1 MIKGFF
7 YHLGLTLRL
16 NFASKQPLIYGYAVP
31 VFFLIAFG
39 TVFRAGHPP
48 LIHQMSQLITISALG
63 GACFGL
69 PTALVA
75 ERERGWWRRYRLLP
89 RALGPLLSGT
99 LLARFVLI
107 ASAALLQIGLARA
120 IYGTPLP
127 HYWIHF
133 IAAYTA
139 VAWAFLGLG
148 LLIAALA
155 ADVPAVQ
162 ALGQCI
168 FLPLIM
174 IGGVGVPLLILPD
187 WAQRFASFLP
197 GRYAV
202 DALQAG
208 FTGDGHGETFRVN
221 LLALLAIGLA
231 AGLAGARLFR
241 WDQNQTRLGAAGRV
255 WVGIALLP
263 WLAVGLVAL
272 RADRWH
278 ALAIQA
284 PDPALEITERQIA
297 AISYLQLPP
306 DDGTVTPVARR
317 NQQLTPAQNE
327 RLDRFKAQLA
337 EWAPGQVA
345 NSAQAIR
352 NLLSVAA
359 IADVQEDPLEGPLAR
374 AILDYLFAHFR
385 QDRLERG
392 LAWVALDIPG
402 GKVILSAPELGL
414 AADLDEGIIRS
425 RSAVYAVKFL
435 GRVRGDIPN

>member
-1 MIKGFF
+1 MIKGFL

-89 RALGPLLSGT
+89 RALGPLLAGT

-107 ASAALLQIGLARA
+107 ASAALLQIGLARM
-120 IYGTPLP
+120 IYGTPPP
-127 HYWIHF
+127 HFWGHF
-133 IAAYTA
+133 LAAYAA

-155 ADVPAVQ
+155 TDVPAVQ

-208 FTGDGHGETFRVN
+208 FTVDGHGATFRLN

-241 WDQNQTRLGAAGRV
+241 WDQSPARLGGAARL
-255 WVGIALLP
+255 WIGIALLP
-263 WLAVGLVAL
+263 WIAVGLVAL

-278 ALAIQA
+278 ALAIQV
-284 PDPALEITERQIA
+284 PDPALEITENQMA
-297 AISYLQLPP
+297 AISYASLPP
-306 DDGTVTPVARR
+306 DDGTVTPIARPNAR
-317 NQQLTPAQNE
+317 LAPAQAA
-327 RLDRFKAQLA
+327 RLAVLKSRL
-337 EWAPGQVA
+337 ETWAPGQVA

-359 IADVQEDPLEGPLAR
+359 IADVQEDPLEGPIAR
-374 AILDYLFAHFR
+374 AILEHLFAHFR

-392 LAWVALDIPG
+392 LAWAALDPAG
-402 GKVILSAPELGL
+402 GSVVRTAPELDL
-414 AADLDEGIIRS
+414 AADLDEGIIRT

-435 GRVRGDIPN
+435 GRVRGQINQ